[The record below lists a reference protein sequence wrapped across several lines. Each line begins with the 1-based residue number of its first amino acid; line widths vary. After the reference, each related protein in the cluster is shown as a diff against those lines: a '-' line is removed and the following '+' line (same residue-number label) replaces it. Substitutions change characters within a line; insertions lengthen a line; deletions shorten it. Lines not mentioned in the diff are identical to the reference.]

1 MCAHRKWNHA
11 SQVSHWILSSRG
23 SGLPHAA
30 AAQQW
35 KSLQAY
41 FAWHSVEKVRGIS
54 SRNTARGG
62 FAALSGQMKPP
73 QCCFQHW
80 CEVQLQSRTGHSHIP
95 HAVAGHLP
103 LQSHICKKEIAIT
116 DSLFRF
122 RWVNKSGANY
132 MTILSSFS
140 ASFPPHYDTIL
151 AINCDAVHSSAKTW
165 QIDGQTILTV
175 IYI

>member
-1 MCAHRKWNHA
+1 MKIFA
-11 SQVSHWILSSRG
+11 SILCLTFCG
-23 SGLPHAA
+23 KG
-30 AAQQW
+30 
-35 KSLQAY
+35 
-41 FAWHSVEKVRGIS
+41 E
-54 SRNTARGG
+54 RNFFSKHCTRW

-80 CEVQLQSRTGHSHIP
+80 CEVQLQSRTGHNHIP

-140 ASFPPHYDTIL
+140 ASFPPHYDTI
-151 AINCDAVHSSAKTW
+151 SW
-165 QIDGQTILTV
+165 QLTV
-175 IYI
+175 MRFTHMQKHDKLMVKLFLLWYIYIYNCKNWIVISASHLLSGFQMSEHMHWQ